1 MNPLILCDESI
12 LFAQEAFSQF
22 GELKLIPTLDIKNNL
37 LEDANLLII
46 RSVTKIDETLLKNS
60 NIKIICTA
68 TTGTDNIDLEY
79 LAKNNIKLFTSE
91 GANSI
96 AVAEYI
102 QSCLIFI
109 LNKYYLKHDN
119 LKLGIIGMGRI
130 GNIVSKVAINLGFN
144 IVVYDPPKQ
153 LASNNFKSSSLTEIF
168 DCDIITLHVPLTR
181 RQEYETY
188 HLVDND
194 FLSSMKKNATLINT
208 SRGGVVD
215 SMALIKALNNKTITS
230 AILDV
235 WEEEPFFNL
244 NLFNLCDIITPHIA
258 GYSLDAKLKA
268 TEMLSI
274 SISKELKKT
283 NIFTIKN
290 ILPATNNYLLYD
302 VLKDNNSFMSLIKLS
317 NKNIELKNEPYIFN
331 LFRKNLNL
339 RRDNLNV

>member
-1 MNPLILCDESI
+1 MWWIYPFCSRSFFSI
-12 LFAQEAFSQF
+12 WWVKTNSNFRYKEQF
-22 GELKLIPTLDIKNNL
+22 VRRCKFIDYKIGD
-37 LEDANLLII
+37 
-46 RSVTKIDETLLKNS
+46 KIDETLLKNS

-130 GNIVSKVAINLGFN
+130 GNIVLKVAINLGFN

-235 WEEEPFFNL
+235 WEEEPF
-244 NLFNLCDIITPHIA
+244 
-258 GYSLDAKLKA
+258 
-268 TEMLSI
+268 
-274 SISKELKKT
+274 
-283 NIFTIKN
+283 
-290 ILPATNNYLLYD
+290 
-302 VLKDNNSFMSLIKLS
+302 LI
-317 NKNIELKNEPYIFN
+317 
-331 LFRKNLNL
+331 
-339 RRDNLNV
+339 